1 MTASP
6 VSPASL
12 ESLEQP
18 DAAGSSVTVLG
29 LGPMG
34 RALAGAFVAAGHRT
48 TVWNRTPGRERELVE
63 RGARPAA
70 TAAEAVAASELTVVC
85 VVNYRAVEAVLN
97 AERVAEALK
106 GRTVVNLS
114 NDTPQR
120 ARELAAW
127 AGERGID
134 YLDGAIMTPIAT
146 IGTPDG
152 VFLYSGPEALYR
164 RHLPTLAALGA
175 GGHTHLGEAVGLAAA
190 YDLALLDIFW
200 SAMAGYAHAV
210 AIAGAEGI
218 GARELA
224 PFAEGIATILP
235 PIFRG
240 LAAELEEGS
249 YSHDDNPLTSAAS
262 STAHIV
268 SVSESH
274 GIDAGVMRAVEG
286 LLRRA
291 IGLGHGEDGFARV
304 AELLARGARGARPVG

>member
-6 VSPASL
+6 ESP
-12 ESLEQP
+12 ESPEQP
-18 DAAGSSVTVLG
+18 EAGRSSVTVLG

-63 RGARPAA
+63 RGALAA
-70 TAAEAVAASELTVVC
+70 ASAAEAVAASELTVIC
-85 VVNYRAVEAVLN
+85 VVNYRAVEAVLG
-97 AERVAEALK
+97 AEGVAETLK
-106 GRTVVNLS
+106 GRVVVNLS

-127 AGERGID
+127 AGERGVD
-134 YLDGAIMTPIAT
+134 YLDGAIMTPTTT

-152 VFLYSGPEALYR
+152 VFLYSGPEAHFR
-164 RHLPTLAALGA
+164 RHLPTLEALGA

-200 SAMAGYAHAV
+200 SAMAGYAHAL

-224 PFAEGIATILP
+224 PFAEGIAAILP
-235 PIFRG
+235 PIFQG
-240 LAAELEEGS
+240 LAAEVDEGS
-249 YSHDDNPLTSAAS
+249 YSHDDNPLTSTAS

-274 GIDAGVMRAVEG
+274 GIDAGLMHAVQG
-286 LLRRA
+286 LVGRA

-304 AELLARGARGARPVG
+304 AELLARGARPVG